1 MKYKILSVAAMLGFV
16 SVLMG
21 ALGDHYFEITPDRV
35 ASLETAIRYNM
46 IYAVLSVALTLAP
59 QDLKLYRSALAFLVG
74 ATLFSFSIY
83 ASIIFNIKEITYIT
97 PIGGM
102 VLMGSWLYLAMQA
115 FFIVK
120 K

>member
-1 MKYKILSVAAMLGFV
+1 MKYKTLSVAALLGFV

-21 ALGDHYFEITPDRV
+21 ALGDHYFEISSDRLE
-35 ASLETAIRYNM
+35 SLDTAIRYNM

-83 ASIIFNIKEITYIT
+83 ASIIFNIK
-97 PIGGM
+97 
-102 VLMGSWLYLAMQA
+102 
-115 FFIVK
+115 
-120 K
+120 